1 MTLIDIVDYDIINY
15 KKPSMF
21 LIFPYCSFKCGRAEC
36 QNSALAEEQLKK
48 VTILS
53 LIENY
58 SCFPLTEAVV
68 CGGLEPMDSWEDL
81 QAFIINFRYHFADD
95 IVIYTGYTEEEI
107 QDKIEW
113 LSLYENIIIKFGR
126 YIPNQEHHFN
136 ELLGV
141 ELVSPNQYAKAYNV
155 MEGYC

>member
-1 MTLIDIVDYDIINY
+1 VKLIDIVDYDIVNY

-36 QNSALAEEQLKK
+36 QNSALAEEQLKN
-48 VTILS
+48 VTVSS

-58 SCFPLTEAVV
+58 LNFPLAEAVV

-81 QAFIINFRYHFADD
+81 QCFIMNFRHNFADD

-126 YIPNQEHHFN
+126 YIPNQEHHFD